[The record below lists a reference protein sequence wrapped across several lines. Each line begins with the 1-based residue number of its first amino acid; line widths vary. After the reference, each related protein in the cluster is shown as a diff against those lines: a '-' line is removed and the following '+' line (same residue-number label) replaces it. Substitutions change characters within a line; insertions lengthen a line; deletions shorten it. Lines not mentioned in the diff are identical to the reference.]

1 MKRVLSF
8 LFLAAFI
15 VSGEVKFPLVY
26 NNKPIVFH
34 PKGIHV
40 WNGRI
45 YVSDRRHYNIKVF
58 SNTGKFLFKFGD
70 KGEGPGLFKRWFG
83 VFTVSPDGLVLQ
95 GDYWGGNRF
104 LNVFDGNGKFL
115 HTLPIKLNTP
125 FGVEDIHAGNNG
137 RIVLGL
143 SYGFHT
149 NKREGIVF
157 IGSYYEFFIMKKD
170 GSLKRIEK
178 GLVYHSFSYAENGPN
193 FTIPY
198 QIYYLSAYYPAMD
211 LLAICKND
219 ESKIQLISLKSMLS
233 VIMNAGWKKERVTR
247 KDLGEKI
254 KFWTEASWM
263 RPEGKKLYKKLSPSN
278 LPDPYVPIIAD
289 IQFTPEGNLIVSRA
303 SEWKH
308 IKIRKFNLKGKLL
321 SEFED
326 VGYPFAITGSKV
338 YLLDCSSDE
347 TCYVIVRDRT
357 GKY

>member
-1 MKRVLSF
+1 MKRIFGF
-8 LFLAAFI
+8 LFLVASVVA
-15 VSGEVKFPLVY
+15 GEIRFPLVY
-26 NNKPIVFH
+26 NNKPIFFH

-45 YVSDRRHYNIKVF
+45 YVSDRRNYDIKVF
-58 SNTGKFLFKFGD
+58 SRDGKFLFRFGS

-83 VFTVSPDGLVLQ
+83 VFTVSLDGLVLQ

-104 LNVFDGNGKFL
+104 LNVFNSKGEFL
-115 HTLPIKLNTP
+115 HTIPIKLNKP
-125 FGVEDIHAGNNG
+125 FGVEDIHAGKNG
-137 RIVLGL
+137 RVVLGL

-149 NKREGIVF
+149 DKREGIVF
-157 IGSYYEFFIMKKD
+157 MGSDYEFFILEKD

-178 GLVYHSFSYAENGPN
+178 ALVYHSFSFAENGPN

-198 QIYYLSAYYPAMD
+198 QIYYLSTYYPHQD
-211 LLAICKND
+211 ILAICKNN
-219 ESKIQLISLKSMLS
+219 ESEIQLINLKSMFR
-233 VIMNAGWKKERVTR
+233 VIINAGWKKEKVTR
-247 KDLGEKI
+247 ESLREKI

-278 LPDPYVPIIAD
+278 LPDPYVPIISD
-289 IQFTPEGNLIVSRA
+289 IHFTPEGNLIVARISR
-303 SEWKH
+303 WKH

-326 VGYPFAITGSKV
+326 VGYPFAITKSKV

-347 TCYVIVRDRT
+347 ACYVIVKDRT